1 MVGRRKIATTL
12 PPRLYVYKG
21 KRHSTYYTITSRN
34 ERINLGHDLLIAK
47 RKLLELEEGKSIA
60 GTIGEL
66 LDDYLTE
73 IKSKV
78 DAGKRAISTYESNQL
93 EIVQLKKAFGTMA
106 PKDLKPPHVWAYLHK
121 FRGKEAPVRANRE
134 VSFLQAAFNY
144 ARSQGIVRDNPC
156 IGVERNE
163 EESRTRLV
171 TEAEMDS
178 LIKFCRENGH
188 LDNDSERKESS
199 DAGLRVALAAR
210 LAYLTSKAQGQ
221 ILRLHKS
228 QINDQ
233 EGITFSKR
241 KRGAPTLVQWTD
253 ELRRTVDECLA
264 LPTKVASLYLIC
276 NRHGQPYTSS
286 GFKSMWKRIMNKWV
300 EAGNEHFTF
309 HDIRAKSTTDLI
321 EDGRKAS
328 ELTGHLTESIP
339 AKVYDRRAVRKAKA
353 VR

>member
-1 MVGRRKIATTL
+1 MVGRRKTASSL
-12 PPRLYVYKG
+12 PPRMYAYKG
-21 KRHSTYYTITSRN
+21 KRKDTYYTITASN
-34 ERINLGHDLLIAK
+34 ERINLGHDLLAAK
-47 RKLLELEEGKSIA
+47 RKLLQLEEGQSIA

-66 LDDYLTE
+66 LDDYLKE
-73 IKSKV
+73 IDDLVK
-78 DAGKRAISTYESNQL
+78 DGKRSQNTLDSNKL
-93 EIVQLKKAFGTMA
+93 EIVQLKKAFGSMV
-106 PKDLKPPHVWAYLHK
+106 PKDLDPPSVWAYLHK
-121 FRGKEAPVRANRE
+121 YRGKEAPVRANRE
-134 VSFLQAAFNY
+134 VSFLQAAFNW
-144 ARSQGIVRDNPC
+144 ARDQGIVRDNPC
-156 IGVERNE
+156 VGVKRNE
-163 EESRTRLV
+163 EEARTRLV
-171 TEAEMDS
+171 KEDEMDS

-188 LDNDSERKESS
+188 LDDDSERKESS
-199 DAGLRVALAAR
+199 QAGLRVALAAR

-228 QINDQ
+228 QINE

-253 ELRRTVDECLA
+253 ELHKTVDECLA
-264 LPTKVASLYLIC
+264 LPTKVTSLYLIC

-300 EAGNEHFTF
+300 EEGNEHFTF
-309 HDIRAKSTTDLI
+309 HDIRAKATTDLI

-339 AKVYDRRAVRKAKA
+339 AKVYDRRVVRKAKA